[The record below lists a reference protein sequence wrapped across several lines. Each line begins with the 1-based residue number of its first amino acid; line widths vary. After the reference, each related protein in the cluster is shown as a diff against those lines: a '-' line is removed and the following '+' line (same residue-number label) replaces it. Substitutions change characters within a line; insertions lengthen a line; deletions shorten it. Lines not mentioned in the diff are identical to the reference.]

1 MKNYLL
7 TSGHSGRKKIE
18 PLQLLQMSLL
28 RLSFNTIAG
37 YIYEHYDEILNYFV
51 NRSTNAFA
59 ESFNA
64 KIKAFRAQLR
74 GVTDLKFFFYRLT
87 KLFA

>member
-1 MKNYLL
+1 MKNYLQ
-7 TSGHSGRKKIE
+7 TSGQSGQKNKSSPTIADE
-18 PLQLLQMSLL
+18 TVQPLIQ
-28 RLSFNTIAG
+28 TIAG

-64 KIKAFRAQLR
+64 KIKAFRAILR